1 MFHSATRTLKTQ
13 DGYTWTHATGVK
25 KGNLR
30 CRGVIKPNN
39 NRTAP
44 AAGHLYEVIVVGVGY
59 AGLIAARDLGEQDE
73 ILGRSVLLLEARDRI
88 GGRTYTVEEDGLLY
102 EMGGTWVTHHM
113 AYLFKEMIRYKMDR
127 DLTLTHSREHEND
140 YYTMNVPGA
149 MPRKVTHEESG
160 EIVSW
165 AWDLLVNVD
174 GQNCCRVCPLPHAQ
188 LGNIL
193 VQREEVDRLDRH
205 LLTAEEAGML
215 VALLLHIS
223 GGSLDNSSLW
233 DMIRSHVLTSYSSE
247 NFAPIWTTFKLRE
260 GHSELVRRMFDD
272 AVDHGLQYCFRTAVR
287 TIADRGNSGQVTTA
301 SGTIYQAR
309 RLISTIPL
317 NVLRHI
323 EFSPPLSPIRQEAI
337 NLGHVNF
344 MTRVHAEVAG
354 PGLASWNGMRF
365 PILLM
370 FGYGDGL
377 TERGNTHIVGFG
389 KDERGE
395 YIPERDPEK
404 TIVAFQK
411 LHPMEVKKM
420 VFYNWCTDP
429 WSQGGPAW
437 WRPQYMS
444 KYQDELQSRHGNV
457 FFASADWAHGWRAA
471 LDGALEQGS
480 LATQEA
486 GKEDIRLDWISR
498 STRLVKVYFHSSKM
512 APRPFF
518 DLMNALTALNV
529 DKFKSFDV
537 ITTHYKQ

>member
-1 MFHSATRTLKTQ
+1 MSPSTTRTARTQ
-13 DGYTWTHATGVK
+13 DGYTWTRATGVV

-30 CRGVIKPNN
+30 CRGVIEPCD

-44 AAGHLYEVIVVGVGY
+44 AGHLYDVIVIGAGY
-59 AGLIAARDLGEQDE
+59 AGLIAARDLAEQ
-73 ILGRSVLLLEARDRI
+73 GRSVLLLEARDRI

-127 DLTLTHSREHEND
+127 DLTLTHSREYEHD

-149 MPRKVTHEESG
+149 TPRKLTHEESG
-160 EIVSW
+160 QIVAR
-165 AWDLLVNVD
+165 AWDLFVNVD
-174 GQNCCRVCPLPHAQ
+174 GQNCRRVCPLPHAQ

-193 VQREEVDRLDRH
+193 VQREEVERLDRVSCRERFEEIKH

-223 GGSLDNSSLW
+223 GGSLENSSLW
-233 DMIRSHVLTSYSSE
+233 DMIRSHALMSYSSE
-247 NFAPIWTTFKLRE
+247 NFTPIWTTFKLRE
-260 GHSELVRRMFDD
+260 GQSELARRMFDD

-287 TIADRGNSGQVTTA
+287 AITDRGNSVQVTTT
-301 SGTIYQAR
+301 SGTIHQAR
-309 RLISTIPL
+309 RVISTIPL
-317 NVLRHI
+317 NVLRHV
-323 EFSPPLSPIRQEAI
+323 EFSPPLSPTRKEAI

-344 MTRVHAEVAG
+344 MTKIHAEVAG

-365 PILLM
+365 PNLLM

-377 TERGNTHIVGFG
+377 TERGNAHIVGFG

-404 TIVAFQK
+404 TIDAFQK

-420 VFYNWCTDP
+420 VFHNWCTDP

-471 LDGALEQGS
+471 IDGALEQGS
-480 LATQEA
+480 LAAQEA
-486 GKEDIRLDWISR
+486 GKE
-498 STRLVKVYFHSSKM
+498 VKQLLPPVV
-512 APRPFF
+512 RGR
-518 DLMNALTALNV
+518 
-529 DKFKSFDV
+529 
-537 ITTHYKQ
+537 I